1 MAVPSPCIQ
10 VCTMNAATGLCRGC
24 WRTLEEIGS
33 WSALGDADKLLVWRR
48 IRVRK
53 AQDASGS
60 PGLADEVQH
69 GPGSALKA
77 RD

>member
-10 VCTMNAATGLCRGC
+10 VCTMNPATGLCRGC

-48 IRVRK
+48 IRVRR
-53 AQDASGS
+53 AQDASRS
-60 PGLADEVQH
+60 QGLADDVQH
-69 GPGSALKA
+69 GPGGALKA